1 MKNGFFR
8 GHGLGNDYVV
18 MDPKEL
24 SFSLT
29 PSRIATGVLAAT
41 GSSRLFRRRKP
52 ISA

>member
-24 SFSLT
+24 SFS
-29 PSRIATGVLAAT
+29 R
-41 GSSRLFRRRKP
+41 P
-52 ISA
+52 IKDQSHL

>member
-29 PSRIATGVLAAT
+29 SVKDQSHL
-41 GSSRLFRRRKP
+41 
-52 ISA
+52 